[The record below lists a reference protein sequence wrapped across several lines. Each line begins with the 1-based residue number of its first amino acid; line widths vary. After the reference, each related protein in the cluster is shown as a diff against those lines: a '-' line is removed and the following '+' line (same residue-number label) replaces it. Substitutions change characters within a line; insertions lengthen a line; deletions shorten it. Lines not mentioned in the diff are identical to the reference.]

1 MIVVDTLCN
10 ADCQRTS
17 ALVEFRVVHRQETA
31 NVNHGVFLG
40 RHCRHVSQGTD
51 LEDDFAYGLVLVGP
65 LALLYEKGVFGN
77 TRHIVNEQHL
87 VSVAPLA
94 YLVEIFQRKRLSN
107 GYVDACDNTDIRDV
121 VRADFFNKRV
131 EFVEVYIALERVSF

>member
-107 GYVDACDNTDIRDV
+107 SYVDACDNTDIRDV
-121 VRADFFNKRV
+121 VRADF
-131 EFVEVYIALERVSF
+131 VEVYIALERASF

>member
-107 GYVDACDNTDIRDV
+107 SYVDACDNTDKRDV
-121 VRADFFNKRV
+121 VRAD
-131 EFVEVYIALERVSF
+131 FVEVYIALERASF